1 MGLLE
6 QGGGAGTTGEGDHQ
20 HRNGLAGGGEGGG
33 ELLGTVEQ
41 LTVANGAGAAA
52 MALPIGGDGG
62 DGPTELI
69 GGAGDQ
75 LIRATGSAMEQLQNR
90 KGSDG
95 LEESRSDLIEGSG
108 EITTTTG
115 DDHPGSS

>member
-1 MGLLE
+1 
-6 QGGGAGTTGEGDHQ
+6 
-20 HRNGLAGGGEGGG
+20 
-33 ELLGTVEQ
+33 
-41 LTVANGAGAAA
+41 
-52 MALPIGGDGG
+52 
-62 DGPTELI
+62 
-69 GGAGDQ
+69 
-75 LIRATGSAMEQLQNR
+75 MEQLQNR